1 MFSTSLDILYLV
13 LSACVLFLT
22 IFLCVALYEFIVS
35 MTKINRLAGAIEKI
49 VVKSGE
55 LISFVEE
62 KVHHSSALFLG
73 AAEIIK
79 NIFSTFAGKKEKKK
93 EAKKK
98 GKK

>member
-13 LSACVLFLT
+13 LSVCALFLT
-22 IFLCVALYEFIVS
+22 IFLCVALYELIVS

-49 VVKSGE
+49 VVKGGE

>member
-13 LSACVLFLT
+13 LAVCALFLT
-22 IFLCVALYEFIVS
+22 IFLCVALYELIVS

-73 AAEIIK
+73 AAELIK

-93 EAKKK
+93 EVKKK

>member
-13 LSACVLFLT
+13 LSVCALFLT
-22 IFLCVALYEFIVS
+22 IFLCVALYELIVS

-49 VVKSGE
+49 VVKGGE

-93 EAKKK
+93 EVKKK

>member
-13 LSACVLFLT
+13 LSVCALFLT
-22 IFLCVALYEFIVS
+22 IFLCVALYELIVS
-35 MTKINRLAGAIEKI
+35 MAKINRLAGAIEKI
-49 VVKSGE
+49 VVKGGE

-62 KVHHSSALFLG
+62 KVHHGSVLFLG

-93 EAKKK
+93 EVKKK
-98 GKK
+98 RKK

>member
-1 MFSTSLDILYLV
+1 
-13 LSACVLFLT
+13 
-22 IFLCVALYEFIVS
+22 

-49 VVKSGE
+49 VVKGGE

-79 NIFSTFAGKKEKKK
+79 NIFSTFADKKEKKK
-93 EAKKK
+93 EVKKK

>member
-1 MFSTSLDILYLV
+1 MFSTSLDILYFV
-13 LSACVLFLT
+13 LSVCALFLT

-49 VVKSGE
+49 VVKGGE

-62 KVHHSSALFLG
+62 KVHHSSALFFG

-93 EAKKK
+93 EVKKK